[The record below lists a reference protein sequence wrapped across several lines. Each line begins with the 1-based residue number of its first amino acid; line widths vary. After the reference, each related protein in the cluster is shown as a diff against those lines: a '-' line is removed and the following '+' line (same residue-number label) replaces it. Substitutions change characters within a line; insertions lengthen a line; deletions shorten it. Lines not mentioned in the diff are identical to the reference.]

1 MSNVLVNGVK
11 LYYEIHGAGE
21 PLLLIEG
28 LGYASWSWFRQ
39 VEELSYAYRVV
50 TFDNRGVGQSDKPDI
65 PYSIDL
71 MADDVA
77 HLLESLNIERAHI
90 LGVSMGGYIAQ
101 KLAINYPQMVK
112 SLVLGC
118 TSFGGP
124 QSIPLTEE
132 ALQSMLKVEGLN
144 AEEVIR
150 QGFKA
155 AISPKFIKAYPDVVD
170 QLVAWRLDNPTPRY
184 AWDRQFAA
192 ARAFNLES
200 QLHKIK
206 VPTLVITGSDD
217 IVVPPQNSSLLAER
231 ISGAQ
236 LVMIPGGGHLFFIE
250 KAEEFNR
257 KVLEFLETI
266 V

>member
-11 LYYEIHGAGE
+11 LHYEIHGTGE

-39 VEELSYAYRVV
+39 IEVLSDSYSVV
-50 TFDNRGVGQSDKPDI
+50 SFDNRGVGKSDKPDI
-65 PYSIDL
+65 PYSIEL

-77 HLLESLNIERAHI
+77 RLLESLNIEKAHI

-101 KLAINYPQMVK
+101 TLAINYPHKVK

-150 QGFKA
+150 QGFKV
-155 AISPKFIKAYPDVVD
+155 AISPEFVRAYPDVVD
-170 QLVAWRLDNPTPRY
+170 QLVAWRSVNPTPRY
-184 AWDRQFAA
+184 AWERQFAA
-192 ARAFNLES
+192 ARAFNVES
-200 QLHKIK
+200 QLNKIN
-206 VPTLVITGSDD
+206 VPTLVITGSED
-217 IVVPPQNSSLLAER
+217 IVVPPQNSIMLAER

-236 LVMIPGGGHLFFIE
+236 LVIIPGGGHLFFIE
-250 KAEEFNR
+250 NAEEFNGT
-257 KVLEFLETI
+257 VLEFLKEI
-266 V
+266 I

>member
-1 MSNVLVNGVK
+1 MSEVFANGIK
-11 LYYEIHGAGE
+11 IYYEIHGTGD

-39 VEELSYAYRVV
+39 IERFADSYRVV
-50 TFDNRGVGQSDKPDI
+50 SFDNRGVGNSDKPDI
-65 PYSIDL
+65 PYSIEF

-77 HLLESLNIERAHI
+77 RLLESLSIEKAHI

-101 KLAINYPQMVK
+101 TLAIKYPHKVK

-124 QSIPLTEE
+124 QSVPLTEE

-150 QGFKA
+150 QGFKV
-155 AISPKFIKAYPDVVD
+155 AISPEFVRAYPEVID
-170 QLVAWRLDNPTPRY
+170 QLVAWRLVNPTPRY
-184 AWDRQFAA
+184 AWERQFAA
-192 ARAFNLES
+192 ATAFDVGS
-200 QLHKIK
+200 QLNKIK
-206 VPTLVITGSDD
+206 APTLVITGSED
-217 IVVPPQNSSLLAER
+217 IVVPPQNSLMLAER
-231 ISGAQ
+231 IFGAQ
-236 LVMIPGGGHLFFIE
+236 LVIIPGGGHLFFIE
-250 KAEEFNR
+250 NAEEFNET
-257 KVLEFLETI
+257 VIEFLKGI

>member
-1 MSNVLVNGVK
+1 MSQVLVNGIK
-11 LYYEIHGAGE
+11 LYYEVHGTGE

-39 VEELSYAYRVV
+39 IEVLSNAYGVV
-50 TFDNRGVGQSDKPDI
+50 SFDNRGVGQSDKPDI
-65 PYSIDL
+65 PYSIEL

-77 HLLESLNIERAHI
+77 RLLESLSIEKAHI

-101 KLAINYPQMVK
+101 QLAIKYPQKVK

-124 QSIPLTEE
+124 HSIPLTEE
-132 ALQSMLKVEGLN
+132 ALQSMLKVEGLS

-155 AISPKFIKAYPDVVD
+155 AISPKFISAYPEVVD

-184 AWDRQFAA
+184 AWERQFAA
-192 ARAFNLES
+192 ARAFNVET
-200 QLHKIK
+200 QLNKIN
-206 VPTLVITGSDD
+206 VPTLVITGSED
-217 IVVPPQNSSLLAER
+217 IVIPPQNSSLLAER
-231 ISGAQ
+231 ISGAH
-236 LVMIPGGGHLFFIE
+236 LVIIPGGGHLFFIE
-250 KAEEFNR
+250 KAEEFNCQVLDFLN
-257 KVLEFLETI
+257 KV

>member
-1 MSNVLVNGVK
+1 MSKVLVNGVR

-39 VEELSYAYRVV
+39 VEKLSDAYRVV
-50 TFDNRGVGQSDKPDI
+50 SFDNRGVGQSDKPDI
-65 PYSIDL
+65 PYSIDV

-77 HLLESLNIERAHI
+77 RLLESLGIEKAHI

-101 KLAINYPQMVK
+101 KLAINYPQKVK

-118 TSFGGP
+118 TAFGGP

-170 QLVAWRLDNPTPRY
+170 QLVTWRLENPTPRY

-192 ARAFNLES
+192 ARAFNVES
-200 QLHKIK
+200 QLNKIK
-206 VPTLVITGSDD
+206 ASTLVITGSDD
-217 IVVPPQNSSLLAER
+217 IVVPPQNSSLLADR

-236 LVMIPGGGHLFFIE
+236 LVIIPGGGHLFFIE
-250 KAEEFNR
+250 KSEEFNR
-257 KVLEFLETI
+257 TVLEFLETI

>member
-1 MSNVLVNGVK
+1 MSQVLVNGIK
-11 LYYEIHGAGE
+11 LYYEIHGTGE
-21 PLLLIEG
+21 ALILIEG
-28 LGYASWSWFRQ
+28 LGYANWSWFRQ
-39 VEELSYAYRVV
+39 IKVLSDSYGVV
-50 TFDNRGVGQSDKPDI
+50 SFDNRGVGKSDKPDI
-65 PYSIDL
+65 PYSIEL

-77 HLLESLNIERAHI
+77 RLMESLGIEKAHI

-101 KLAINYPQMVK
+101 QLAIKYPKKVR

-150 QGFKA
+150 QGFKV
-155 AISPKFIKAYPDVVD
+155 AISPKFLANYPEVVD

-184 AWDRQFAA
+184 AWERQFAA
-192 ARAFNLES
+192 ARAFNVET
-200 QLHKIK
+200 QLKKIK
-206 VPTLVITGSDD
+206 VPVLVITGSED
-217 IVVPPQNSSLLAER
+217 IVVPPQNSILLAER
-231 ISGAQ
+231 ISEAQ
-236 LVMIPGGGHLFFIE
+236 LVIIPGGGHLFFIE
-250 KAEEFNR
+250 KAEEFNST
-257 KVLEFLETI
+257 VLDFLAGI

>member
-1 MSNVLVNGVK
+1 MSNVLVNDVK
-11 LYYEIHGAGE
+11 LYYEIHGTGE

-39 VEELSYAYRVV
+39 IEGLSDSYCVV
-50 TFDNRGVGQSDKPDI
+50 SFDNRGVGKSDKPDI
-65 PYSIDL
+65 PYSIEL

-77 HLLESLNIERAHI
+77 RLLESLGIEKAHI

-101 KLAINYPQMVK
+101 KLAIKYPQKVK

-155 AISPKFIKAYPDVVD
+155 AISPKFIRGYPEVVD
-170 QLVAWRLDNPTPRY
+170 QLVAWRLVNPTPRY
-184 AWDRQFAA
+184 AWERQFAA
-192 ARAFNLES
+192 AAAFNVES
-200 QLHKIK
+200 QLNKIN
-206 VPTLVITGSDD
+206 VPTLVITGSED
-217 IVVPPQNSSLLAER
+217 IVVPPQNSILLAER
-231 ISGAQ
+231 ISGAH
-236 LVMIPGGGHLFFIE
+236 LVIIPGGGHLFFIE
-250 KAEEFNR
+250 NAKEFNR
-257 KVLEFLETI
+257 AVLEFLEEI

>member
-11 LYYEIHGAGE
+11 LHYEIHGTGE

-39 VEELSYAYRVV
+39 IEVLSDSYSVV
-50 TFDNRGVGQSDKPDI
+50 SFDNRGVGKSDKPDI
-65 PYSIDL
+65 PYSIEL

-77 HLLESLNIERAHI
+77 LLLESLNIKKAHI

-101 KLAINYPQMVK
+101 TLAINYPHKVK

-132 ALQSMLKVEGLN
+132 ALRSMLKVEGLN

-150 QGFKA
+150 QGLKV
-155 AISPKFIKAYPDVVD
+155 AISPEFVRAYPDVVD
-170 QLVAWRLDNPTPRY
+170 QLVAWRLVNPTPRY
-184 AWDRQFAA
+184 AWERQFAA
-192 ARAFNLES
+192 ARAFNVES
-200 QLHKIK
+200 QLNKIN
-206 VPTLVITGSDD
+206 VPTLVITGSED
-217 IVVPPQNSSLLAER
+217 IVVPPQNSSMLAER
-231 ISGAQ
+231 IFGAQ
-236 LVMIPGGGHLFFIE
+236 LVIIPGGGHLFFIE
-250 KAEEFNR
+250 KAEEFNGT
-257 KVLEFLETI
+257 VLEFLKEI
-266 V
+266 I

>member
-1 MSNVLVNGVK
+1 MSEVMVNGVK
-11 LYYEIHGAGE
+11 LYYEIKGIGE
-21 PLLLIEG
+21 PLILIEG

-39 VEELSYAYRVV
+39 VKVLSEYYRVV
-50 TFDNRGVGQSDKPDI
+50 SFDNRGVGQSDKPDI
-65 PYSIDL
+65 PYSIEL

-77 HLLESLNIERAHI
+77 RLLESLNIEKAHI

-101 KLAINYPQMVK
+101 KLAIKYPQKVK

-155 AISPKFIKAYPDVVD
+155 AISSKFIKDYPEVVD
-170 QLVAWRLDNPTPRY
+170 QLVAWRLVNPTPRY
-184 AWDRQFAA
+184 AWERQFAA
-192 ARAFNLES
+192 VAAFNVEN
-200 QLHKIK
+200 QLNKIK
-206 VPTLVITGSDD
+206 VPTLVITGSED
-217 IVVPPQNSSLLAER
+217 IVVPPQNSSLLTER

-236 LVMIPGGGHLFFIE
+236 LVFIPGGGHLFFIE
-250 KAEEFNR
+250 KAEEFNDT
-257 KVLEFLETI
+257 VLKFLEAI
-266 V
+266 D

>member
-1 MSNVLVNGVK
+1 MSQVLVNGVK
-11 LYYEIHGAGE
+11 LYYEIHGTGE
-21 PLLLIEG
+21 PLILIEG

-39 VEELSYAYRVV
+39 IEVLSDTYRVV
-50 TFDNRGVGQSDKPDI
+50 SFDNRGVGNSDKPDI
-65 PYSIDL
+65 PYSIEL

-77 HLLESLNIERAHI
+77 RLLESLSIEKAHI

-101 KLAINYPQMVK
+101 SLAINYPEKVK

-150 QGFKA
+150 QGLKVAF
-155 AISPKFIKAYPDVVD
+155 SPKFIKASPEVVN
-170 QLVAWRLDNPTPRY
+170 QLVAWRLANPTPRY
-184 AWDRQFAA
+184 AWERQFAA
-192 ARAFNLES
+192 AAAFNAES
-200 QLHKIK
+200 QLNTIK
-206 VPTLVITGSDD
+206 VPTLVITGSED
-217 IVVPPQNSSLLAER
+217 IVIPPQNSVLLTER

-250 KAEEFNR
+250 KAEEFNAA
-257 KVLEFLETI
+257 VLEFLKAI